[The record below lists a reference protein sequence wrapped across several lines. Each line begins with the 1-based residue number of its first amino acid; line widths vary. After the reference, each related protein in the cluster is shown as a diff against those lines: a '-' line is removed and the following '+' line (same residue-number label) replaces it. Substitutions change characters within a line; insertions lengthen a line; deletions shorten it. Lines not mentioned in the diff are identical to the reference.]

1 MTLSIQCHREEG
13 KTVFEYCYWNGL
25 LFVITGFGDKLIIT
39 AFVLPY
45 RILNPRPSLIVTY
58 TLVMYAWALHRIWG
72 ECMFLAAEYML
83 TAQVALHRIQ
93 VVLLY
98 HFQTSRVNL
107 QQFLVVLKTFLKLFL
122 VVSYFILFLSLT
134 FNFAVKCFYC

>member
-58 TLVMYAWALHRIWG
+58 TLVMYARALHRMWG

-107 QQFLVVLKTFLKLFL
+107 QQFLVVLKTFLKFFFSCIIFHSLF
-122 VVSYFILFLSLT
+122 VI
-134 FNFAVKCFYC
+134 NF